1 MRTLISVLLTCVT
14 LSFAAQPACA
24 QTRAPFIR
32 VLGTVQDGGLPH
44 AGCTCVRCIAARSD
58 PAFKHF
64 VASLALVTPDAKR
77 GWQTHLIDAT
87 PDITAQIHMLED
99 VRVFTRGRVDRT
111 PVDSVLLTH
120 AHMGHYFGLARF
132 GFEAVHTRNLPVR
145 LTPRFAAFLHN
156 NGPWSQLVDKHE
168 VRLIE
173 TSPGDSYELD
183 GLRITPITV
192 PHRDE
197 YSDTVG
203 YRIAG
208 PHATVLYVPDT
219 DGWSQWPAPLLD
231 ALGDVDVAILDGT
244 FYSMAELPGRDI
256 DKVRHPLMTQTM
268 DLLQE
273 AVNQGRLRVIFT
285 HLNHTNP
292 ALSPS
297 SPERHEIERRGF
309 EVAAEGIIIP
319 L

>member
-1 MRTLISVLLTCVT
+1 
-14 LSFAAQPACA
+14 
-24 QTRAPFIR
+24 
-32 VLGTVQDGGLPH
+32 
-44 AGCTCVRCIAARSD
+44 
-58 PAFKHF
+58 
-64 VASLALVTPDAKR
+64 
-77 GWQTHLIDAT
+77 
-87 PDITAQIHMLED
+87 
-99 VRVFTRGRVDRT
+99 
-111 PVDSVLLTH
+111 
-120 AHMGHYFGLARF
+120 MGHYFGLARF